1 MFPDSAVTTPSG
13 DCTPIEGGLW
23 GFVPSGP
30 PWELHLTSRLVSL
43 LGEASRALGALAATA
58 EVLSGA
64 RLLTVPAI
72 RIEAVSS
79 SRIEGTRTSLE
90 ELLVAE
96 RDPVAA
102 EPTGDARE
110 VVNYVQAMDWGL
122 GNVDREG
129 ITPQFIQALHGV
141 LMRSVRGAVRSPGQ
155 FRDVQVYITSGP
167 GIENLRYIPPPPSEV
182 RRLMGTF
189 ARFAQGPPAEMPLL
203 VQVALAHW
211 FFEAIH
217 PFSDGNGRVGR
228 LLITLTLCA
237 RGMLPAPVLYL
248 SPYIEA
254 HRREYY
260 DGLLAVS
267 RDGDFAGWL
276 EYMLGAFATQA
287 RSATTTMHRIAG
299 LREEL
304 RERVRAE
311 SRSVNLLALL
321 DLLFE
326 NPFVSAPRAA
336 ELMDVSGQTVR
347 NLLETLLELGLVEQ
361 FGERKRNRVYYAPR
375 ILRMLQEAAESGDRI
390 ETRSQ

>member
-1 MFPDSAVTTPSG
+1 MFPEGAVTTPSG
-13 DCTPIEGGLW
+13 ESTPIEGDLW
-23 GFVPSGP
+23 GFIPSGP
-30 PWELHLTSRLVSL
+30 PWEFDLSTRLVAL
-43 LGEASRALGALAATA
+43 LGEASVALGALSATA
-58 EVLSGA
+58 EVLPSA
-64 RLLTVPAI
+64 RLLTIPAI

-96 RDPVAA
+96 RDQAA
-102 EPTGDARE
+102 GEPTGDARE

-122 GNVDREG
+122 RNVDREG

-155 FRDVQVYITSGP
+155 FRHVQVYITSGP
-167 GIENLRYIPPPPSEV
+167 RRENIRYIPPPPSEIP
-182 RRLMGTF
+182 RLVDTF
-189 ARFAQGPPAEMPLL
+189 AGFVQEPPDEMPLL

-237 RGMLPAPVLYL
+237 RDVLAAPLLYV

-267 RDGDFAGWL
+267 RGGDFTGWL
-276 EYMLGAFATQA
+276 EYMLRAFAAQA
-287 RSATTTMHRIAG
+287 RSATHTIRRIAD

-311 SRSVNLLALL
+311 SRSMNLLALL

-336 ELMDVSGQTVR
+336 ELMDVSDQTVR
-347 NLLETLLELGLVEQ
+347 NLLETLLEVGLVEQ

-375 ILRMLQEAAESGDRI
+375 LLRMLEEAAQSGDRI
-390 ETRSQ
+390 DTRSQ

>member
-1 MFPDSAVTTPSG
+1 MFPEGAVTTPSG
-13 DCTPIEGGLW
+13 ESTEIEGGRW
-23 GFVPSGP
+23 AFVPSGP
-30 PWELHLTSRLVSL
+30 PWEFDLSSRLVSL
-43 LGEASRALGALAATA
+43 LGEASTALGALAATA
-58 EVLSGA
+58 EVLPSA

-90 ELLVAE
+90 ELLMAE
-96 RDPVAA
+96 RDPAA
-102 EPTGDARE
+102 DEPTGDARE
-110 VVNYVQAMDWGL
+110 VVNHVQAMDWGL
-122 GNVDREG
+122 RNVNRRG

-167 GIENLRYIPPPPSEV
+167 GVENLRYIPPPPSEV
-182 RRLMGTF
+182 PQLVEVF
-189 ARFAQGPPAEMPLL
+189 ARFVQERPPEMPVL

-211 FFEAIH
+211 LFEAIH

-228 LLITLTLCA
+228 LLMTLTLCA
-237 RGMLPAPVLYL
+237 RDVLPAPVLYL

-267 RDGDFAGWL
+267 RDGDFSGWL
-276 EYMLGAFATQA
+276 EYMLQAFDTQA
-287 RSATTTMHRIAG
+287 RSATSTIRRIADV
-299 LREEL
+299 REEL
-304 RERVRAE
+304 RERARAE
-311 SRSVNLLALL
+311 SRSVNLLTLL

-336 ELMDVSGQTVR
+336 ELMDVSDQTVR
-347 NLLETLLELGLVEQ
+347 NLLETLLELGLVEE

-375 ILRMLQEAAESGDRI
+375 LLRMLEEAAQSGDRI
-390 ETRSQ
+390 DTRSL